1 MAGKAEKVCEVM
13 YKKWTYI
20 LVFTLVLQ
28 GTRVNAQTAQDSVKA
43 VINQLF
49 SAMRN
54 SDSGTIYACFDDSAI
69 LQTIIRNREGKVA
82 VRNEKV
88 SGFAKSVGSLPKGAA
103 DERIAF
109 EHILV
114 DGPMAVAW
122 TPYEFYYNGKY
133 SHKGVN
139 MFQLVNF
146 NGQWKIHFLIDTRRK
161 E

>member
-1 MAGKAEKVCEVM
+1 MLPVAA
-13 YKKWTYI
+13 
-20 LVFTLVLQ
+20 LQ
-28 GTRVNAQTAQDSVKA
+28 AQTAQDSVRSIVNK
-43 VINQLF
+43 LF
-49 SAMRN
+49 NAMRN
-54 SDSGTIYACFDDSAI
+54 GDSASVRACFDDSAI
-69 LQTIIRNREGKVA
+69 LQTIARNRDGKVV
-82 VRNEKV
+82 VRNDMV
-88 SGFAKSVGSLPKGAA
+88 SAFAHSVASLPKGAA
-103 DERIAF
+103 DERIVF
-109 EHILV
+109 EHVLI